1 MAPTVVDDLVEAA
14 QSVYLTGGS
23 DKMDSSFAWPA
34 NRVRETF
41 NSFFE
46 SKNHTFVPSS
56 PVVPVDDPTLLFANA
71 GMNQFKPIFLGTVD
85 PRSARGNLKRAC
97 NTQKCI
103 RAGGKHNDLD
113 DVGKDT
119 YHHTFFEMLG
129 NWSFGDYFKKEAIAW
144 AWELLTSVYKL
155 PKDRL
160 YATYFGGDENL
171 GLAADD
177 EARDIWRGLLP
188 ESHVLP
194 FGCKDNF
201 WEMGDSG
208 PCGPCSEIHFDRIGG
223 RDASSLVNMD
233 DPNCLEIWNL
243 VFIQFNREQD
253 GSLKVLPAQH
263 VDTGLGFERV
273 TSVLQEK
280 MSNYDTDLFTP
291 IFGAIQKATGARE
304 YSGKVG
310 KDDTDNVD
318 MAYRV
323 VADHIRTLSFAIADG
338 SRPGN
343 EGREYVLRRMLRRA
357 VRYGREVLKAQEG
370 FFSGL
375 VDIVVE
381 VMGEAFP
388 ELKKNQAK
396 IKEIISEE
404 ESSFSRTLVKGIE
417 KFKKAAAEVKDGV
430 LGAQDAFILWD
441 TFGFPIDLTELMAE
455 EMGLKV
461 DKEGFNRTME
471 EAREKAR
478 GARGKAG
485 GKALVMEA
493 EATSQLQKLGIL
505 PTDDK
510 PKYIWHKNP
519 TVTVKAIFTSSG
531 FEEST
536 TDEDVGIVLDTT
548 SYYAEQGGQIYD
560 TGVLEGPNGA
570 FTVREVQI
578 YGGYVLHIGSIN
590 NGGKISVGDKVT
602 SQVDYARRAVVAPNH
617 TCTHLLNYAL
627 KEVLGDHIDQKG
639 SLVAPDKLRFDF
651 SHGKPIDSKDL
662 GEIEAIVAQQ
672 IRDGMTVY
680 AKEASL
686 AEAKRIMGLRA
697 VFGEVYPDPVRV
709 VAIGRPVE
717 DLLADPENPNWAKLS
732 TEFCGGTHLSNT
744 KEAEAFALVS
754 EEGIAKGV
762 RRVTALTMGAA
773 KEAIHQSE
781 VFSSQIDKASKLEG
795 PALEKEVASLKNSL
809 ENVVIPA
816 AKKAEFRTRL
826 GELQERIRKAQK
838 AAAGSNLQTAL
849 NGAVSS
855 ADTAVAQNQPFCV
868 LRIDVGLDTNAV
880 REAVTLVMEKH
891 KDLAVMIFSVDEQKN
906 KVLVYAGVP
915 DSAAKQGLKVLDWL
929 RGSLAPVNGKGG
941 GGKNGLAQGQGGNA
955 AGIDE
960 ALTVAKDF
968 ATKVFG
974 A

>member
-1 MAPTVVDDLVEAA
+1 M
-14 QSVYLTGGS
+14 
-23 DKMDSSFAWPA
+23 
-34 NRVRETF
+34 
-41 NSFFE
+41 
-46 SKNHTFVPSS
+46 
-56 PVVPVDDPTLLFANA
+56 
-71 GMNQFKPIFLGTVD
+71 
-85 PRSARGNLKRAC
+85 
-97 NTQKCI
+97 
-103 RAGGKHNDLD
+103 
-113 DVGKDT
+113 
-119 YHHTFFEMLG
+119 
-129 NWSFGDYFKKEAIAW
+129 
-144 AWELLTSVYKL
+144 
-155 PKDRL
+155 
-160 YATYFGGDENL
+160 
-171 GLAADD
+171 
-177 EARDIWRGLLP
+177 
-188 ESHVLP
+188 
-194 FGCKDNF
+194 
-201 WEMGDSG
+201 
-208 PCGPCSEIHFDRIGG
+208 
-223 RDASSLVNMD
+223 
-233 DPNCLEIWNL
+233 
-243 VFIQFNREQD
+243 
-253 GSLKVLPAQH
+253 
-263 VDTGLGFERV
+263 
-273 TSVLQEK
+273 
-280 MSNYDTDLFTP
+280 
-291 IFGAIQKATGARE
+291 
-304 YSGKVG
+304 
-310 KDDTDNVD
+310 
-318 MAYRV
+318 
-323 VADHIRTLSFAIADG
+323 
-338 SRPGN
+338 
-343 EGREYVLRRMLRRA
+343 
-357 VRYGREVLKAQEG
+357 
-370 FFSGL
+370 

-536 TDEDVGIVLDTT
+536 SDEDVGIVLDTT